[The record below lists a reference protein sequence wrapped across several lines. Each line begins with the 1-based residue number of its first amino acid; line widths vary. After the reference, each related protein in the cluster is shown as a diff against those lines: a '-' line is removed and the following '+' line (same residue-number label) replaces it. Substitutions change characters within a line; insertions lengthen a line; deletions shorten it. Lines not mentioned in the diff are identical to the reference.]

1 MGIIAKRST
10 KSFFFFNVKR
20 RGKKVD
26 VKTESRNPQGIN
38 SKIP

>member
-1 MGIIAKRST
+1 MGIITKRST

-20 RGKKVD
+20 RRKKD
-26 VKTESRNPQGIN
+26 VKTERRNPQGIN